1 MGSKQTM
8 LEPVTEGDGSLGIK
22 NGYSTSNTELLKELF
37 PSPLAAGG
45 GAINDA
51 TLITSYNA
59 LLNGAVVNGYQF
71 DKDVNMTFTDSPNI
85 PGITYKEPGDPASG
99 YVPNPMSPG
108 ADNGLDPKA
117 VPKPPEGYGAAD
129 TASDTP
135 FVGNNIANPNTTSK
149 SISEAAK
156 IGDSL
161 IKGHSYAGS
170 GE

>member
-8 LEPVTEGDGSLGIK
+8 VEPATEGDGSLGIK

-37 PSPLAAGG
+37 PSPLTTGKISDAG
-45 GAINDA
+45 
-51 TLITSYNA
+51 LITQYNA
-59 LLNGAVVNGYQF
+59 LLNGVVFNGYQF
-71 DKDVNMTFTDSPNI
+71 DKDVSMTFTGSPNI
-85 PGITYKEPGDPASG
+85 PGITYEEPGDPASG

-108 ADNGLDPKA
+108 AGKGVDPTA
-117 VPKPPEGYGAAD
+117 VPKPPEGYGAMS

-135 FVGNNIANPNTTSK
+135 FMGNNIENPGSTSK
-149 SISEAAK
+149 SISEAPK